1 MRDES
6 QRTRNQGSESKNDE
20 SALSK
25 KKQLEQINI
34 DPFKYDWMDLEC
46 NREKWECHKGVSA
59 NN

>member
-6 QRTRNQGSESKNDE
+6 QRTRNQGSESKNDQ

-34 DPFKYDWMDLEC
+34 DPFKYD
-46 NREKWECHKGVSA
+46 
-59 NN
+59 

>member
-1 MRDES
+1 MAVWWLYRRFCCVFVMRDES

-34 DPFKYDWMDLEC
+34 DPFKYD
-46 NREKWECHKGVSA
+46 
-59 NN
+59 